1 MRLIFDIDYDGCD
14 IELFEYLLSMQNTD
28 YSAFIRNEF
37 ESILSFSPEL
47 FFKKQGNKII
57 TKPMKGTIARG
68 VDLSDDLKQIEYLKN
83 DIKNIAENVMIVD
96 LLRNDLSKI
105 VSKVEVKNLFSIE
118 TYKTLHQMTSQI
130 EAEFM
135 SNVNLFDIF
144 YALFPC
150 GSITGTPKIST
161 MKIIDKLERHKRG
174 VYCGAIGYLSP
185 SESVLVPLLESCKKI
200 IVLINGSTKV
210 VELLLGILMQMM
222 NGARFY

>member
-1 MRLIFDIDYDGCD
+1 
-14 IELFEYLLSMQNTD
+14 
-28 YSAFIRNEF
+28 
-37 ESILSFSPEL
+37 
-47 FFKKQGNKII
+47 
-57 TKPMKGTIARG
+57 
-68 VDLSDDLKQIEYLKN
+68 
-83 DIKNIAENVMIVD
+83 
-96 LLRNDLSKI
+96 
-105 VSKVEVKNLFSIE
+105 
-118 TYKTLHQMTSQI
+118 
-130 EAEFM
+130 M

-150 GSITGTPKIST
+150 GSITGAPKIST

-185 SESVLVPLLESCKKI
+185 SESVLVSLLESCKKI